1 MFLLFLFVAGASA
14 AATITARSPVLFIQD
29 GKLLQNQTV
38 TIRCDGQT
46 TAQTTTFQNTRDGVA
61 RTVTV
66 TCNPPKYVYE
76 LQLLGQVPSNG
87 RLFQYESCTAG
98 DPNAINNAT
107 TVLNRHVV
115 ATNQELEDAQSGGG
129 GTRRRLLSATSRK
142 LLLHFVG
149 FRLPDEYGP
158 TTQIL
163 PGLHVEGDY
172 NDLEGKP
179 ISFTQAFVQCYGTG
193 NPCANNY
200 MATFNAS
207 AGSTYDGLL
216 SECPD
221 MDDSC
226 SNRMVQRN
234 KERALAAAE
243 ANRKAFTLFMD
254 QADVWRNNVTG
265 RLGTLTNQDELLRI
279 SIETNLNI
287 TKNLTKILST
297 SLNEANLEIIRR
309 ANVTLDMFAN
319 LTRDVNGNLTLVAT
333 NARLDAERLNNQLN
347 SLADAIRISL
357 LDHVGHVYQTIDNT
371 STIFNQRLAASQDQ
385 INRAFGRQLS
395 ENRNIYRVIR
405 DLTDA
410 FSNEVERRQFLAD
423 LTRRVRVGL
432 LRVLELGLDPFL
444 PDTGVAP
451 PLDADANSFI
461 TLEVVRVA
469 YVLSHTVILDDWA
482 FVCDT
487 RYFVGNMR
495 SAMTWFEML
504 TRVGPPGCRTNSTG
518 SCACYIKRRRTSCN
532 ERVGV
537 STGVNSPVFAT
548 NLELDDTTVCTLGST
563 TVAPDVILTDGKVFF
578 DRMNELCRATVG
590 VSYTLAA
597 VYLKRRYTFFNNGEY
612 CNVKEDELELV
623 HDNAHPI
630 VGILG
635 FWEVGMVEVV
645 NNYDTAFDYINGVMP
660 NLVSIKE
667 NPLRRFAGQTARCI
681 TASFVATTRTWVPVY
696 RVVPVTAEATVT
708 VQEEGSE
715 AVTITNS
722 DLSTNLATLL
732 PGAEYIVIG
741 DPRDNV
747 TVYDVP
753 LEEISLAPTEYA
765 RRGKV
770 TYIFIPTGEPLTAQ
784 RWLELN
790 GAAMEHEAATN
801 FPDAYKASI
810 NAQTNECVSRLSA
823 SLGSWCAIRTL
834 FSVQP
839 ARTNSSRLEF
849 VPRTG
854 SSFVVQAQLSQGEL
868 TQELVS
874 VCPVVTVL
882 PQGAGTLVLLTN
894 PLASDARVLVTVSA
908 TGGSAGCTVSEPV
921 TLTAGASTSYF
932 VPRCLDSSDQRLTI
946 YRISAGDVVAGACAG
961 ASDVDVRSSAQT
973 YSTTYGNVGA
983 AYVNFTTATSLDEVL
998 LLLQR
1003 TEVTINNR
1011 LAALLTG
1018 ILENEQFVG
1027 LPLNTNFF
1035 AAFVNASNK
1044 TLSGP
1049 VFPPLPDRPAAGIKV
1064 DLSELLAL
1072 QATYSAQAALNQE
1085 KFRQAQAVTNTALEA
1100 AAAGQSASEAE
1111 QMVLRNVTSVL
1122 HLRTLEYVET
1132 QLAAID
1138 TQIDLMSALAIA
1150 IRNNARSSGGSG
1162 FGGIGGAIGGALGPV
1177 GGFLETVAKG
1187 TAEALK
1193 DGAEFVVDLAEA
1205 IIDLA
1210 IEQLDKALGLFSSFL
1225 AIALGFAA
1233 TLITSI
1239 ICSFLI
1245 ARSVHKAVK
1254 AEWANNASITQEAA
1268 AKAKAAK
1275 AEEEQP
1281 LISRSNTSTSSSGTS
1296 GRRALKPFYK
1306 QAVRM

>member
-46 TAQTTTFQNTRDGVA
+46 TAQTTTFQNTRDGVT
-61 RTVTV
+61 RDVTV
-66 TCNPPKYVYE
+66 TCNPPKYVFE
-76 LQLLGQVPSNG
+76 LQLLGQVPSGG
-87 RLFQYESCTAG
+87 RLFQYESCTTG
-98 DPNAINNAT
+98 DPNAINNAS
-107 TVLNRHVV
+107 VALNRNLV
-115 ATNQELEDAQSGGG
+115 ATNQDFEDAQARGGG
-129 GTRRRLLSATSRK
+129 GVRRRLLSVTGRK
-142 LLLHFVG
+142 LLLHQIG

-158 TTQIL
+158 TTQVL
-163 PGLHVEGDY
+163 PGLYVKEEGGY
-172 NDLEGKP
+172 NYRQGQPITFLESLKE
-179 ISFTQAFVQCYGTG
+179 CYGTG
-193 NPCANNY
+193 NTCANNY
-200 MATFNAS
+200 IANFNAS
-207 AGSTYDGLL
+207 AGSSYDGLL

-221 MDDSC
+221 MWGQC
-226 SNRMVQRN
+226 ANRMVQRN

-243 ANRKAFTLFMD
+243 ANRQSFVKFMD
-254 QADVWRNNVTG
+254 QTDIWQANVTG
-265 RLGTLTNQDELLRI
+265 RLGTLTAQDEKLRL
-279 SIETNLNI
+279 SIEQNLNI
-287 TKNLTKILST
+287 TKNLTLILSMQ
-297 SLNEANLEIIRR
+297 LDEANLEIARR
-309 ANVTLDMFAN
+309 ANLTLDMFAN
-319 LTRDVNGNLTLVAT
+319 LTRDLEGNLTLVAT
-333 NARLDAERLNNQLN
+333 NARLDSERLNDQLN
-347 SLADAIRISL
+347 SLATNIRAAL
-357 LDHVGHVYQTIDNT
+357 MEHVAHVYQTIDNT
-371 STIFNQRLAASQDQ
+371 STTFNRRLAASQDQ

-395 ENRNIYRVIR
+395 ENRNVYRVIR
-405 DLTDA
+405 DLNTA
-410 FSNEVERRQFLAD
+410 FSNEVEKRQYLAD
-423 LTRRVRVGL
+423 LTKRVRVGL
-432 LRVLELGLDPFL
+432 LRVIEAGLDPFL

-451 PLDADANSFI
+451 PLDADANSFV
-461 TLEVVRVA
+461 TLETVRVA
-469 YVLSHTVILDDWA
+469 YVLAHTVATEDWS

-487 RYFVGNMR
+487 RYFVNNMR
-495 SAMTWFEML
+495 SSLTWFEML

-518 SCACYIKRRRTSCN
+518 SCACYIKRRRTTCN
-532 ERVGV
+532 ERVGL
-537 STGVNSPVFAT
+537 STGINSPVFT
-548 NLELDDTTVCTLGST
+548 GTLELDETTVCTTGSKSLE
-563 TVAPDVILTDGKVFF
+563 ADLILTDGKVFF
-578 DRMNELCRATVG
+578 DRMNALCTSTVG
-590 VSYTLAA
+590 ISYTLAA
-597 VYLKRRYTFFNNGEY
+597 VYLQRRYTFFNNGEF
-612 CNVKEDELELV
+612 CSVKEDQIEMV
-623 HDNAHPI
+623 HNNAHPV
-630 VGILG
+630 VGMLG
-635 FWEVGMVEVV
+635 FWEIGMTNVISNFDV
-645 NNYDTAFDYINGVMP
+645 AFDYVNGVMP

-667 NPLRRFAGQTARCI
+667 NPLRRFPGQTARCI
-681 TASFVATTRTWVPVY
+681 TASFVATTKTWLPVY
-696 RVVPVTAEATVT
+696 RVVPVTTEATVT

-715 AVTITNS
+715 AVTIPNS

-732 PGAEYIVIG
+732 PGAEYVVIG
-741 DPRDNV
+741 DPRDNT

-753 LEEISLAPTEYA
+753 LEEISLAPGEYS

-770 TYIFIPTGEPLTAQ
+770 TYMFMPTGEPLTAQ
-784 RWLELN
+784 RWLELY
-790 GAAMEHEAATN
+790 GVAMEHEAATN
-801 FPDAYKASI
+801 FADIYQASI
-810 NAQTNECVSRLSA
+810 NAQTNECTSRLSA

-839 ARTNSSRLEF
+839 AVGNSSRLEF

-882 PQGAGTLVLLTN
+882 PQGAGTLVLLNN
-894 PLASDARVLVTVSA
+894 PMASDARVLVTVAA

-932 VPRCLDSSDQRLTI
+932 VPRCLDASDQRLTI

-961 ASDVDVRSSAQT
+961 ASDVDVRASAQT

-983 AYVNFTTATSLDEVL
+983 AYVNFTTATTLDEVL

-1003 TEVTINNR
+1003 TEVTINER
-1011 LAALLTG
+1011 MAALLAG

-1072 QATYSAQAALNQE
+1072 QASYAAQTAINQE
-1085 KFRQAQAVTNTALEA
+1085 KFRQAQAVTNTALQA

-1111 QMVLRNVTSVL
+1111 QVILRNVSSVL

-1138 TQIDLMSALAIA
+1138 TQIDLMNAFAIA
-1150 IRNNARSSGGSG
+1150 IKANARDSGGGG
-1162 FGGIGGAIGGALGPV
+1162 FGSIGGALGPV

-1205 IIDLA
+1205 IVDLA
-1210 IEQLDKALGLFSSFL
+1210 VEQLNKALGLFSSLF

-1233 TLITSI
+1233 TLAMSLLG
-1239 ICSFLI
+1239 SFLI
-1245 ARSVHKAVK
+1245 AKWVHNGAKAG
-1254 AEWANNASITQEAA
+1254 WANDASIKTQ
-1268 AKAKAAK
+1268 AKAQ
-1275 AEEEQP
+1275 EEAQKKQESQP
-1281 LISRSNTSTSSSGTS
+1281 LINTQSRSDGGTS
-1296 GRRALKPFYK
+1296 GRFGGKRFYK
-1306 QAVRM
+1306 RTS